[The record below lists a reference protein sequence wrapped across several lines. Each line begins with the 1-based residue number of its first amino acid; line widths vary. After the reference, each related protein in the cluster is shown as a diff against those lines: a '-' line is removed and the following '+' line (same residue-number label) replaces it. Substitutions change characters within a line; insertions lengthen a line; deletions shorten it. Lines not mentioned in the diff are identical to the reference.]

1 MTPAA
6 TFLSSS
12 LSASSTSSRSSPPAV
27 RSRAL
32 RRAGQLAVGTVLGV
46 VLSRVGFTR
55 YDELHA
61 MLTLADPRL
70 IAAFAGAVV
79 VSAIGYRLVGER
91 ATPGR
96 VSPQLVTGG
105 VLFGLG
111 WAVAGACPG
120 VAFAQLGEGKLWSL
134 VTLAGLVAGTRLG
147 ARVRNQLANGR

>member
-6 TFLSSS
+6 VSVSS
-12 LSASSTSSRSSPPAV
+12 APVA
-27 RSRAL
+27 SRAL
-32 RRAGQLAVGTVLGV
+32 RRAGQLVVGTVLGV

-61 MLTLADPRL
+61 MLTLTDPRL
-70 IAAFAGAVV
+70 IFAFAGAVV
-79 VSAIGYRLVGER
+79 LSAIGYRVVGER

-96 VSPQLVTGG
+96 ISPQLVVGG

-111 WAVAGACPG
+111 WAIAGACPG

-134 VTLAGLVAGTRLG
+134 VTLAGLVVGTRLG
-147 ARVRNQLANGR
+147 ARVRSRLAAHAAR